1 MTKIRLIALDV
12 DGTLVKKGGFAP
24 TRAVRDALKQAQKQ
38 GMLVALASGRARHA
52 LDPTVL
58 KGVKLDYFIC
68 ANGAQ
73 VLDAAGRQL
82 AAHTMEP
89 EEMYALVDWC
99 EDYDYPVGFSFSDG
113 YYAYTEYAALREF
126 YGRGTGHPEQ
136 MLDGE
141 DQVRHLESMPFAAF
155 CNLPP
160 EGMAGFEAKYGY
172 LGLRFVPYA
181 PDHYDVMSRDMD
193 KAWGLAALAEKLGL
207 AREEIAAVG
216 DGLNDLELLEYAGIG
231 AAMGNGVPE
240 LKQAADRVL
249 PSVEEDG
256 LAQFVQEL
264 LA

>member
-58 KGVKLDYFIC
+58 KGVKPDYFIC

-136 MLDGE
+136 CWTARTRCAIWK
-141 DQVRHLESMPFAAF
+141 VCP
-155 CNLPP
+155 
-160 EGMAGFEAKYGY
+160 
-172 LGLRFVPYA
+172 LRPSA
-181 PDHYDVMSRDMD
+181 ICRR
-193 KAWGLAALAEKLGL
+193 
-207 AREEIAAVG
+207 REWPV
-216 DGLNDLELLEYAGIG
+216 LRQNTGIW
-231 AAMGNGVPE
+231 ACASCLM
-240 LKQAADRVL
+240 RRITTM
-249 PSVEEDG
+249 
-256 LAQFVQEL
+256 
-264 LA
+264 